1 MNATGTTKKPMTKAA
16 RGSRRPATP
25 RALDIEPPAPN
36 DDAPLEWQ
44 STEYVPKRRWWWYMV
59 LGYVTLAATLVLY
72 AYGNWSAA
80 LLALVTGT
88 GIIALH
94 AVKARPWHY
103 RLDGSILTL
112 TLRSST
118 SELQLESY
126 RAFTI
131 IETVTDVKA
140 GTFVVSIVLLPKR
153 RFGIARDIFLTG
165 DDSTDVRVARRFA
178 NHISFEVEPSFAKV
192 ERALAWTT
200 RTLRI
205 W

>member
-16 RGSRRPATP
+16 RGARRPAIP

-36 DDAPLEWQ
+36 DDAALEWQ
-44 STEYVPKRRWWWYMV
+44 ATEYVPKRRWWWYMV
-59 LGYVTLAATLVLY
+59 LGYVTVAATLVLY

-80 LLALVTGT
+80 LLALVTGV

-103 RLDGSILTL
+103 CLDGATL
-112 TLRSST
+112 TLKLRTST
-118 SELQLESY
+118 SDLMLESY

-131 IETVTDVKA
+131 IETLTDVKT
-140 GTFVVSIVLLPKR
+140 GKFVASIVLLPKR
-153 RFGIARDIFLTG
+153 RFGIAQDIFLTG
-165 DDSTDVRVARRFA
+165 DDATDVRIARRFA
-178 NHISFEVEPSFAKV
+178 SVISFEVEPTFAKV
-192 ERALAWTT
+192 ERVLAWTT